1 MLGAIGTGSKWLA
14 HRHDCT
20 VISQRIIRKMEAK
33 RAFLADHPDKAAVL
47 GSHIVTSPPDLALFY
62 QNFNQTELRE
72 ALDAPELDYKWVV
85 AHKEDQELL
94 RKEQEE
100 LDQEDAQQRQQETE
114 AITAPNGD
122 QEVSPR
128 EKYAAQLEQLRDMGF
143 PDDFANLEA
152 LIDTG
157 GSVENAIS
165 RLFE

>member
-1 MLGAIGTGSKWLA
+1 M
-14 HRHDCT
+14 
-20 VISQRIIRKMEAK
+20 
-33 RAFLADHPDKAAVL
+33 
-47 GSHIVTSPPDLALFY
+47 
-62 QNFNQTELRE
+62 
-72 ALDAPELDYKWVV
+72 

-165 RLFE
+165 RLFG